1 MSVRQR
7 PPAQVGNS
15 LNGEAPMSFRLN
27 RKTWDGVCNEDVAA
41 PPLPHHEL
49 KSLGRRDGKRAVS
62 PSSSAFA
69 GFLLNTGPCAGG
81 FHKLLA
87 GVVERAAATPLRR
100 ENIEQLRIDGFAL
113 LLRRL
118 ELTNAFH

>member
-1 MSVRQR
+1 MRQR

-41 PPLPHHEL
+41 PLLPHYEV
-49 KSLGRRDGKRAVS
+49 KNRGRRVDKE
-62 PSSSAFA
+62 PSRCRHRPSRT
-69 GFLLNTGPCAGG
+69 FLLDAGPCAGG